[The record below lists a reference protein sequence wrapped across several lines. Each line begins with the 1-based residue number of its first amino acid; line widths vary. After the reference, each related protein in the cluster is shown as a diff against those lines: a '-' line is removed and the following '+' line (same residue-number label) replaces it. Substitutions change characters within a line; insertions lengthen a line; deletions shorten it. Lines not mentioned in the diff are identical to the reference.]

1 MARAKHR
8 GTLVLIEGC
17 ALQIAGLAAL
27 VMTVALAAPPS
38 ALVSALVSAMV
49 LMVFG
54 YGQGLAM
61 APLSSAVLS
70 TVKPSSAGAG
80 SGMYGT
86 TTQIGNAAGVAAIG
100 AMFFA
105 IEAAGSRIWRY
116 LRHAYCLRCRS
127 SFAPH
132 SCQGCGAH
140 APDHKLTVNAH
151 NFWD

>member
-1 MARAKHR
+1 
-8 GTLVLIEGC
+8 
-17 ALQIAGLAAL
+17 
-27 VMTVALAAPPS
+27 
-38 ALVSALVSAMV
+38 MV

-70 TVKPSSAGAG
+70 TVKTSSAGAG

-105 IEAAGSRIWRY
+105 IEAAGFAH
-116 LRHAYCLRCRS
+116 LAPFAACVLFALPT